1 MIARKVIMVRPSA
14 FRFNIETA
22 ADNAYQVNDATLPAE
37 AVQERAEAE
46 FLSVVRALESAGV
59 QVDVLH
65 DKGDDTPDSIFPN
78 NIFVTFEGKLFIAP
92 MYSDNRQL
100 EFPKLKDQ
108 LDALLNFSSLEVTDF
123 RDKKLGVLEGT
134 GSVVLDRKENI
145 AYACLSKRCEE
156 AAFLAFCDTYGFAP
170 VPFKARQHDADVYH
184 TNVILSVAE
193 DFAVVASE
201 LVTENKEAL
210 MERLHA
216 TKKTVIEVT
225 GEQIDHFCGNCLELM
240 GEEKLYLMSEDAYKH
255 FTEEQI
261 AKIEA
266 THKIVH
272 VPMDVISTYGGG
284 SMRCILAENYC

>member
-22 ADNAYQVNDATLPAE
+22 ADNAYQVDDASLPAE
-37 AVQERAEAE
+37 AVQKMAEAE

-92 MYSDNRQL
+92 MFSDNRQR

-108 LDALLNFSSLEVTDF
+108 LDGLLNFSSLEVTDF
-123 RDKKLGVLEGT
+123 RDKNLGVLEGT

-156 AAFLAFCDTYGFAP
+156 AAFLAFCDNYGFTA
-170 VPFKARQHDADVYH
+170 VPFKAHQHDADVYH